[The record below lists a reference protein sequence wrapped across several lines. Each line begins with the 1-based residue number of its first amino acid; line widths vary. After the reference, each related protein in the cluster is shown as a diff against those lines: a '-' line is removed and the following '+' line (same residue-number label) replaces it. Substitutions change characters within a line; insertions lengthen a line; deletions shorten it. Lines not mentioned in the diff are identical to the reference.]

1 MSCHVMSCHIRPI
14 VVLLQMVNKIIL
26 YISRYLIIFQD
37 NARSIPIFLS
47 YYISNILIYL
57 CSYSRIIWNIIF
69 FVQVN
74 MSDLKPHQ
82 RTHVKIIVVRSKLL
96 LSGSMFDIS
105 YSVNLDILP
114 LIFVRDIYTY
124 L

>member
-74 MSDLKPHQ
+74 MSDLKPTPTYPCQ
-82 RTHVKIIVVRSKLL
+82 NYCCQVKIIVVRFNVCYFLFSKF
-96 LSGSMFDIS
+96 G
-105 YSVNLDILP
+105 YSS
-114 LIFVRDIYTY
+114 TY
-124 L
+124 ICS